1 MIKIKIRKKHQ
12 VVEPLPVEP
21 IVEARYKVDLGNIS
35 EDKVVALLKR
45 WREFLHTLSN
55 EDKRYVRQWACGDC
69 DSCSPENINRI
80 SKAIKGSLD

>member
-1 MIKIKIRKKHQ
+1 MIKIKIRKKAQ
-12 VVEPLPVEP
+12 SIEPLLAEP
-21 IVEARYKVDLGNIS
+21 IIENRYKVDLGNIS

-55 EDKRYVRQWACGDC
+55 DDKKHIRQWACGDC
-69 DSCSPENINRI
+69 DGCSPENINRI